1 MAGRRGVKIPYSRV
15 KKNGRRYFEP
25 TPEMQKA
32 GFRPKALGMEGPLAR
47 DAALKLYQSWEAH
60 RIGKP
65 DPHLAPLPKGR
76 EAAEIARAWPRNS
89 IGDAYQRFMRTAE
102 WGKLAHSTRNR
113 DILPSWAYIRDEW
126 GTTDPNL
133 MTLDILS
140 EWRQELEAKHGGGV
154 AHKVIKEWRRH
165 WRVMVALKVA
175 FGSDPSLGIRNSA
188 PPPRWQTWTEGQVVR
203 LVKAAIRKKRLRL
216 AVTIASIWDT
226 QFQPGDI
233 RTLKA
238 KHLRLVGPKG
248 DEAIFDRTVDG
259 RQKTG
264 KPAIGTLSRRTRRLL
279 EAYMADRPAMTP
291 EAWLFPLSTK
301 RVPTI
306 SELTRDFRELC
317 ESVFPGD
324 LRQLRDMRRS
334 GTVEAFAGGA
344 SPADVGTKMANSIG
358 RSNKLFSTYNPV
370 DLASVRRADEAR
382 LIGRRARRDGT

>member
-15 KKNGRRYFEP
+15 KKNGRRYWEP

-32 GFRPKALGMEGPLAR
+32 GFLPKPLGIEGPDSRA
-47 DAALKLYQSWEAH
+47 AALRLYQSWEAH
-60 RIGKP
+60 RIGAP
-65 DPHLAPLPKGR
+65 DPVLATPVKGR
-76 EAAEIARAWPRNS
+76 EAAEIMRVWPRGS
-89 IGDAYQRFMRTAE
+89 IGEAYIRFMKTPE

-126 GTTDPNL
+126 GSIDPNS

-140 EWRQELEAKHGGGV
+140 GWREELVGRYGNGV

-165 WRVMVALKVA
+165 WGVMVALKVA
-175 FGSDPSLGIRNSA
+175 FGADPSKGIRNNA
-188 PPPRWQTWTEGQVVR
+188 PPPRWQTWSDGEVVR
-203 LVKAAIRKKRLRL
+203 LVKAAIRRKSLRL
-216 AVTIASIWDT
+216 AVMIAAIWDT

-238 KHLRLVGPKG
+238 KHLRMVGATL
-248 DEAIFDRTVDG
+248 EEVIFDRTVDG

-264 KPAIGTLSRRTRRLL
+264 KPAIGTLSRRTRRLFA
-279 EAYMADRPAMTP
+279 AYIKTMPAMTP
-291 EAWLFPLSTK
+291 EAWLFPLSTR
-301 RVPTI
+301 RVMAI

-317 ESVFPGD
+317 ETVFPGD
-324 LRQLRDMRRS
+324 MRQMRDMRRS

-370 DLASVRRADEAR
+370 DLASVRRADDAR